1 LFVQHHLHQGARRR
15 HDRALILDATLV
27 RMLLVPATL
36 RLLGQA
42 SWWAPRPLRRFYARY
57 GLHEDDGP
65 GSGAV
70 PNPHPSQPAPSATRP
85 GRDRHPARQQTTRN
99 ARKELQK

>member
-1 LFVQHHLHQGARRR
+1 MLGVGMIV
-15 HDRALILDATLV
+15 ALILDATLV

-42 SWWAPRPLRRFYARY
+42 SWWAPRPLRGLHARY
-57 GLHEDDGP
+57 GLHGDDGP

-70 PNPHPSQPAPSATRP
+70 PESAPE
-85 GRDRHPARQQTTRN
+85 PART
-99 ARKELQK
+99 